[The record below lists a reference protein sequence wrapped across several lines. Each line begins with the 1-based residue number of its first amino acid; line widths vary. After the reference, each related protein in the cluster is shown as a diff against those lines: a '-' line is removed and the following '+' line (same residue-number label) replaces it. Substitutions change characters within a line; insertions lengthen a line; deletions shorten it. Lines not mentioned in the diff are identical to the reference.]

1 MKKDEKMGK
10 GRLSSFI
17 FGKQSNKTPRK
28 KKDAIT
34 QVVRSVERADLRY
47 KNYYQRALD
56 FYEKAQNAIRRN
68 NEAEAKTH
76 LNNWNYNKI
85 KGDMYL
91 QIQSNLQR
99 QLDVM
104 QETEDLRAF
113 GNAFKTAQKIMERE
127 DTSIPVSSSIQ
138 ARSELRVKEVQT
150 RNAMRVFSRQM
161 GVSGSHQNVDD
172 ELERLR
178 TSIASSPNVPIIE
191 TPMPS
196 IPSPNDDRV
205 RRNEEEKE
213 KLSSQ

>member
-1 MKKDEKMGK
+1 MGK

-47 KNYYQRALD
+47 KNYYQRALE
-56 FYEKAQNAIRRN
+56 YYKKAQNAMQRN

-127 DTSIPVSSSIQ
+127 DTAIPVSSSIQ

-178 TSIASSPNVPIIE
+178 SSIASSPNVPIFE

-196 IPSPNDDRV
+196 IPSNNDDRIG
-205 RRNEEEKE
+205 RTEEEKE